1 MLDPRGRQMLLG
13 SLRPPDGF
21 RFDCA
26 VGTTF
31 SLDLIALLTAPLAF
45 AMFDWQNDDGQLAAD
60 PSSAKGD
67 PLALLES
74 LRRCADR
81 IHIYCQAGQIKVPP
95 TNQRLLTY
103 LEQSVIEV
111 LPPAA
116 RAGRAGVFHPR
127 VWALRF
133 VDTADG
139 ATVRYRLLC
148 LTRNLTFDR
157 SWDTVLVLEGDRS
170 DRQKGIADNR
180 GLAAFVGGLPGL
192 AARSSAMN
200 SKAVADT
207 TLIADE
213 LRVVK
218 WDLPEDV
225 DSVRFWPLGM
235 DGKPSWPFGD
245 RIDRLLVVSPFLSPE
260 FLRRLAAPT
269 RSRFLVSRPE
279 SFREIEPSLLREH
292 WTCLTLDEGC
302 EALAGP
308 DDPVDQP
315 AASLSGLHAKLFVAD
330 TGWNSHVWTGS
341 ANATS
346 AAFNGNVEFLVEL
359 IGKKSKLGV
368 DATIGDGDNQPN
380 LRSMLAPFTPE
391 DQAVTPDADEQAC
404 EAMVDSVRRLLVA
417 MSIELLIEPYGTN
430 GEAYTTTLRS
440 SGPLAVDPGATVR
453 CRPAMLVGEPKTL
466 HSGGP
471 IDARFGPHALQ
482 SVSSFVSFEVSA
494 RVGDAERQEA
504 FVLNLP
510 LVGAPSDRKERLLR
524 ELLSDSRT
532 LIRFLLMLLS
542 DDPERLLSELRQMS
556 TTPEVTPGAPSHDG
570 LPLLEHMLASLHRCP
585 EKLDQVHRLIED
597 LRKTPEGRS
606 ILPPELEAVW
616 GPIGQVRRER
626 SGSARGGDR

>member
-1 MLDPRGRQMLLG
+1 MLLG

-45 AMFDWQNDDGQLAAD
+45 AMFDWQNDDGRLAAD

-74 LRRCADR
+74 LRRCANR

-95 TNQRLLTY
+95 TNQGLLRY

-111 LPPAA
+111 LPPTA
-116 RAGRAGVFHPR
+116 RAGRAGVFHPK

-133 VDTADG
+133 VDAADETA
-139 ATVRYRLLC
+139 VRYRLLC

-192 AARSSAMN
+192 AVRAPAM
-200 SKAVADT
+200 SPRAASDT
-207 TLIADE
+207 ALIADE

-218 WDLPEDV
+218 WELPEGV
-225 DSVRFWPLGM
+225 DSLRFWPLGM
-235 DGKPSWPFGD
+235 EGKPSWPFGD
-245 RIDRLLVVSPFLSPE
+245 RIDRLLVVSPFISPE
-260 FLRRLAAPT
+260 FLTRLAAAN
-269 RSRFLVSRPE
+269 RSQILVSRPE
-279 SFREIEPSLLREH
+279 SLREIEPSLLREH
-292 WTCLTLDEGC
+292 WTCLTLDDGC
-302 EALAGP
+302 ESLTGS
-308 DDPVDQP
+308 DDAVDQST
-315 AASLSGLHAKLFVAD
+315 ASLSGLHAKLFVAD
-330 TGWNSHVWTGS
+330 TGWDAHVWTGS

-346 AAFNGNVEFLVEL
+346 AAFNANIEFLVEL

-368 DATIGDGDNQPN
+368 DTTIGDGDNQPN

-391 DQAVTPDADEQAC
+391 DQSVTPDADEQAC
-404 EAMVDSVRRLLVA
+404 EAMVDSVRRLLAA
-417 MSIELLIEPYGTN
+417 MSMELVIEPDGTD
-430 GEAYTTTLRS
+430 GKAYTTTLRS
-440 SGPLAVDPGATVR
+440 SGPLAVDNGATVR
-453 CRPAMLVGEPKTL
+453 CRPAMLVGEARTL

-471 IDARFGPHALQ
+471 IEARFGPHALQ

-494 RVGDAERQEA
+494 RVGDAERSEA

-510 LVGAPSDRKERLLR
+510 LVGAPSDRKERLLCDM
-524 ELLSDSRT
+524 LSDSRT

-542 DDPERLLSELRQMS
+542 DDPERLLSELQQMS
-556 TTPEVTPGAPSHDG
+556 ATPETTSGAPGHDG

-626 SGSARGGDR
+626 LDRAKGGDR

>member
-1 MLDPRGRQMLLG
+1 MLLG

-45 AMFDWQNDDGQLAAD
+45 AMFDWQGDDGRLAAD
-60 PSSAKGD
+60 PASGKGD

-95 TNQRLLTY
+95 ANQRLLTY

-116 RAGRAGVFHPR
+116 RAGRAGVFHPK
-127 VWALRF
+127 VWVLRF

-139 ATVRYRLLC
+139 TTVRYRLLC

-170 DRQKGIADNR
+170 DRQNGIAENR
-180 GLAAFVGGLPGL
+180 GLAAFVRGLPGL
-192 AARSSAMN
+192 TVRASAVNEQAA
-200 SKAVADT
+200 ADT
-207 TLIADE
+207 ALIADE

-218 WDLPEDV
+218 WKLPEGV

-235 DGKPSWPFGD
+235 DGKPTWPFGD
-245 RIDRLLVVSPFLSPE
+245 RIDRLLVVSPFITPD
-260 FLRRLAAPT
+260 FLTRLAAPG
-269 RSRFLVSRPE
+269 RAQFLVSRPE
-279 SFREIEPSLLREH
+279 SLREIEPSVLRER
-292 WTCLTLDEGC
+292 WTCLMLDEGC
-302 EALAGP
+302 EAIAGADEP
-308 DDPVDQP
+308 SDQQS
-315 AASLSGLHAKLFVAD
+315 ASLSGLHAKLFVAD
-330 TGWNSHVWTGS
+330 AGWEAHIWTGS
-341 ANATS
+341 ANATT

-391 DQAVTPDADEQAC
+391 DQAVTPGADEQAC
-404 EAMVDSVRRLLVA
+404 EVLVDSIRRSLVA
-417 MSIELLIEPYGTN
+417 MSMELVVAPDDTDGKTL
-430 GEAYTTTLRS
+430 TTTLRS
-440 SGPLAVDPGATVR
+440 PEPLAITDAATVR
-453 CRPAMLVGEPKTL
+453 CRPVMLVGDARAL
-466 HSGGP
+466 QSGCP
-471 IDARFGPHALQ
+471 IQVRFGPHAIQ

-494 RVGDAERQEA
+494 RVGNAERTEA

-510 LVGAPSDRKERLLR
+510 LVGAPTDRKERLLR
-524 ELLSDSRT
+524 DLLSDSRT
-532 LIRFLLMLLS
+532 LVRFLLMLLS
-542 DDPERLLSELRQMS
+542 DDPEKLFTELRELAA
-556 TTPEVTPGAPSHDG
+556 TPEARAGARGHDG
-570 LPLLEHMLASLHRCP
+570 LPLLEHMLACLHRSP
-585 EKLDQVHRLIED
+585 GKLDQVHRLIED
-597 LRKTPEGRS
+597 LRRTPEGRS

-616 GPIGQVRRER
+616 GPIGQVRRELP
-626 SGSARGGDR
+626 SSAAGVGR

>member
-81 IHIYCQAGQIKVPP
+81 IHVYCQAGQIKVPP

-111 LPPAA
+111 LPPAG
-116 RAGRAGVFHPR
+116 RAGRTGVFHPK

-133 VDTADG
+133 IDTADKT
-139 ATVRYRLLC
+139 AVRYRLLC

-170 DRQKGIADNR
+170 DRQRGIADNR
-180 GLAAFVGGLPGL
+180 DLAAFVGDLPGL
-192 AARSSAMN
+192 AIRGSAM
-200 SKAVADT
+200 SRRAVSDT
-207 TLIADE
+207 ALIADE
-213 LRVVK
+213 LRLVK
-218 WDLPEDV
+218 WNLPENV
-225 DSVRFWPLGM
+225 DSIRFWPLGM

-245 RIDRLLVVSPFLSPE
+245 RADRLLVMSPFITPE
-260 FLRRLAAPT
+260 FLGRLAAQT
-269 RSRFLVSRPE
+269 HSKFLVSRPE
-279 SFREIEPSLLREH
+279 SLREIDPSILRRQ
-292 WTCLTLDEGC
+292 WTCFTLDERC
-302 EALAGP
+302 EAQVQS
-308 DDPVDQP
+308 DDQVDQP
-315 AASLSGLHAKLFVAD
+315 PASLSGLHAKLFIAD
-330 TGWNSHVWTGS
+330 VGWNAHVWTGS

-346 AAFNGNVEFLVEL
+346 AAFSGNVEFLVEL
-359 IGKKSKLGV
+359 IGKKSNLGV
-368 DATIGDGDNQPN
+368 NATIGDGDNQPN
-380 LRSMLAPFTPE
+380 LNSMLAPFAP
-391 DQAVTPDADEQAC
+391 DDHAVVPDADEQAC
-404 EAMVDSVRRLLVA
+404 EVMMDSVRRLLAA
-417 MSIELLIEPYGTN
+417 MSMELLIEPDGTE
-430 GEAYTTTLRS
+430 GKAYTTTLRS
-440 SGPLAVDPGATVR
+440 SCPLAVDDGATVR
-453 CRPAMLVGEPKTL
+453 CRPALLVGESKTL
-466 HSGGP
+466 CSGGP
-471 IDARFGPHALQ
+471 IEARFGPHSLQ

-494 RVGDAERQEA
+494 RVGDAERSEA

-524 ELLSDSRT
+524 DLLSDSRT

-542 DDPERLLSELRQMS
+542 DDPEKLLSELQQIS
-556 TTPEVTPGAPSHDG
+556 TTPETASGAPSHEG

-606 ILPPELEAVW
+606 ILPAELEAVW

-626 SGSARGGDR
+626 SDRAKGGDR

>member
-13 SLRPPDGF
+13 SLWPPDGF

-26 VGTTF
+26 IGTTF

-45 AMFDWQNDDGQLAAD
+45 AMFDWQDDDGQLAAD

-95 TNQRLLTY
+95 ANQRLLTY

-116 RAGRAGVFHPR
+116 RAGRTGVFHPK

-139 ATVRYRLLC
+139 TAVRYRLLC

-180 GLAAFVGGLPGL
+180 SLAAFVGGLPGL
-192 AARSSAMN
+192 AVRAAAMS
-200 SKAVADT
+200 SKAAADT
-207 TLIADE
+207 ALIADE

-218 WDLPEDV
+218 WNLPESV

-245 RIDRLLVVSPFLSPE
+245 RADRLLVVSPFIAPD
-260 FLRRLAAPT
+260 FLTRIAAPNRT
-269 RSRFLVSRPE
+269 QFLVSRPE
-279 SFREIEPSLLREH
+279 SLRVIEPSILRER
-292 WTCLTLDEGC
+292 WTCFTLEEGC
-302 EALAGP
+302 EAIAGT
-308 DDPVDQP
+308 DDPSDQP
-315 AASLSGLHAKLFVAD
+315 VASLSGLHAKLFVAD
-330 TGWNSHVWTGS
+330 TGWDAHVWTGS

-346 AAFNGNVEFLVEL
+346 AAFSGNVEFLVEL

-368 DATIGDGDNQPN
+368 DATIGDGDHQPN
-380 LRSMLAPFTPE
+380 LRSMLSPFTPE
-391 DQAVTPDADEQAC
+391 EHAVQPDVDEQAC
-404 EAMVDSVRRLLVA
+404 EAMVDSIRQSLAA
-417 MSIELLIEPYGTN
+417 MSLELLIEPDGTD
-430 GEAYTTTLRS
+430 GKAYTTTLRS
-440 SGPLAVDPGATVR
+440 SDPLAVAQGATVR
-453 CRPAMLVGEPKTL
+453 CRPAMLVGDARTL
-466 HSGGP
+466 HPGGP
-471 IDARFGPHALQ
+471 IEARFGPHALQ

-494 RVGDAERQEA
+494 RVGDAERTEA

-524 ELLSDSRT
+524 DLLSDSRT

-542 DDPERLLSELRQMS
+542 DDPETLLRELRQLA
-556 TTPEVTPGAPSHDG
+556 TTPETNPAARSHDG

-585 EKLDQVHRLIED
+585 EKLDKVHHLIED

-616 GPIGQVRRER
+616 GPIEQVRRER
-626 SGSARGGDR
+626 VGSPVGGTQ

>member
-45 AMFDWQNDDGQLAAD
+45 AMFDWQGDDGQLAAD
-60 PSSAKGD
+60 PASGKGD

-95 TNQRLLTY
+95 ANQRLLTY

-116 RAGRAGVFHPR
+116 RAGRAGVFHPK
-127 VWALRF
+127 VWVLRF

-139 ATVRYRLLC
+139 TTVRYRLLC

-170 DRQKGIADNR
+170 DRQNGIAENR
-180 GLAAFVGGLPGL
+180 GLAAFARGLPGL
-192 AARSSAMN
+192 AVRASAVN
-200 SKAVADT
+200 EQAAADT
-207 TLIADE
+207 ALIADE

-218 WDLPEDV
+218 WKLPEGV

-235 DGKPSWPFGD
+235 DGKPTWPFGD
-245 RIDRLLVVSPFLSPE
+245 RIDRLLVVSPFITPD
-260 FLRRLAAPT
+260 FLIRLAAPG
-269 RSRFLVSRPE
+269 RAQFLVSRPE
-279 SFREIEPSLLREH
+279 SLREIEPSVLCER
-292 WTCLTLDEGC
+292 WTCLMLDEGC
-302 EALAGP
+302 EAIAGADEP
-308 DDPVDQP
+308 SDQQS
-315 AASLSGLHAKLFVAD
+315 ASLSGLHAKLFVAD
-330 TGWNSHVWTGS
+330 AGWDAHIWTGS
-341 ANATS
+341 ANATT
-346 AAFNGNVEFLVEL
+346 AAFNGNVEFMVEL

-391 DQAVTPDADEQAC
+391 DQAVTPGADEQAC
-404 EAMVDSVRRLLVA
+404 EVLVDSIRRSLVA
-417 MSIELLIEPYGTN
+417 MSMELVVAPDDKDGKTF
-430 GEAYTTTLRS
+430 TTTLRS
-440 SGPLAVDPGATVR
+440 PEPLAITEAATVR
-453 CRPAMLVGEPKTL
+453 CRPVMLVGDARAL
-466 HSGGP
+466 QSGCP
-471 IDARFGPHALQ
+471 IQVRFGPHAIQ

-494 RVGDAERQEA
+494 RVGNAERTEA

-510 LVGAPSDRKERLLR
+510 LVGAPTDRKERLLR
-524 ELLSDSRT
+524 DLLSDSRT
-532 LIRFLLMLLS
+532 LVRFLLMLLS
-542 DDPERLLSELRQMS
+542 DDPEKLFTELREL
-556 TTPEVTPGAPSHDG
+556 TATPEARAGARGHDG
-570 LPLLEHMLASLHRCP
+570 LPLLEHMLACLHRSP
-585 EKLDQVHRLIED
+585 GKLDQVHRLIED
-597 LRKTPEGRS
+597 LRRTPEGRS

-616 GPIGQVRRER
+616 GPIGQVRRELP
-626 SGSARGGDR
+626 SSAAGVGR